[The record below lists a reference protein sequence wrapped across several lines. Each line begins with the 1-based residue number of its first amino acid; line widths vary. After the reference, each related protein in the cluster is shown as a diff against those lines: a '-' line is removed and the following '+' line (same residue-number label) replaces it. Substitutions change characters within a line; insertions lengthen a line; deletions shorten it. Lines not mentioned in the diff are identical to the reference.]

1 MWMMLTIKNVSE
13 KDERVL
19 LLCAWYKSQLLNEEQ
34 LLEIV
39 KTVTS
44 PALTKTVLFWK
55 EKYRQ
60 ILAVTEKETH
70 IFNEIDGIPAGD
82 KIDQE
87 TKYPPFVSALYKTQ
101 TLMFYYHEA
110 KFNKTSEKSD
120 SYDNY
125 KGEFTNSTNG
135 SIIGA
140 NSVIRQV

>member
-1 MWMMLTIKNVSE
+1 MIEMCL
-13 KDERVL
+13 
-19 LLCAWYKSQLLNEEQ
+19 LLNEEQ

-55 EKYRQ
+55 EKYCQ
-60 ILAVTEKETH
+60 ILARSSIKPRKNQ
-70 IFNEIDGIPAGD
+70 I
-82 KIDQE
+82 
-87 TKYPPFVSALYKTQ
+87 
-101 TLMFYYHEA
+101 
-110 KFNKTSEKSD
+110 